1 MQPNL
6 PKTPF
11 STPLSSSGKETELRI
26 QSIFRWEKKRIP
38 AILLVPLIFLL
49 LYCFGL
55 VAIIPGSS
63 TDVSF
68 DIKVGEVPTVISLND
83 YYTVE
88 EIDQLIDKHEFTI
101 QRAYLWEPGETG
113 KLSLYIEDNDIRDAL
128 DRFIAGRNEW
138 DPGPPPEE
146 IAQFK
151 VYAITTPEPIWKVA
165 AFSLS
170 EQIVARIDSMSFPT
184 RQNFEMPVKPDGA
197 L

>member
-1 MQPNL
+1 MQSYM

-26 QSIFRWEKKRIP
+26 QSIFRWEKKRLPVIF
-38 AILLVPLIFLL
+38 LVPLIFLL

-63 TDVSF
+63 TDTAFEVS
-68 DIKVGEVPTVISLND
+68 VGGIPTVISLNE

-88 EIDQLIDKHEFTI
+88 EIDRLIDKHGFDV

-113 KLSLYIEDNDIRDAL
+113 KLMLGIKNNNIRDAL
-128 DRFIAGRNEW
+128 DHFIAGRNEW
-138 DPGPPPEE
+138 DAGPPPEE

-151 VYAITTPEPIWKVA
+151 VYAITTPEPIWKVV

-184 RQNFEMPVKPDGA
+184 RQNFEHPIKPDGA
-197 L
+197 Q